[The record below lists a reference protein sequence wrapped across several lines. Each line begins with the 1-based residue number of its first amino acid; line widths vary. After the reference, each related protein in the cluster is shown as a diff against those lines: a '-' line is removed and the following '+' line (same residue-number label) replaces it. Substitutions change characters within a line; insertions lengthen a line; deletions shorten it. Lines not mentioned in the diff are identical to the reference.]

1 MSSRPTTD
9 EQRPRLEDFLA
20 GKPVSPRMAQLMRG
34 EDEDQDTADAV
45 PRRESYADG
54 TPITK
59 ADREHL
65 RRLLSSA
72 GWQVLLKILDSEL
85 QRQED
90 AARRISLVTA
100 TSKEDIVTIWQRL
113 AADKHARNRIVELAE
128 TEVEKLQKPAAS
140 S

>member
-1 MSSRPTTD
+1 MSPRPTIET
-9 EQRPRLEDFLA
+9 PKLEDFLA
-20 GKPVSPRMAQLMRG
+20 GKPLTPRMAQLMRG
-34 EDEDQDTADAV
+34 EEEEVGVYAA
-45 PRRESYADG
+45 PRGESYADG

-90 AARRISLVTA
+90 AARRISVDPVTP
-100 TSKEDIVTIWQRL
+100 KEDILTAWAEL
-113 AADKHARNRIVELAE
+113 ATGKRARNRMIGLAE
-128 TEVEKLQKPAAS
+128 AEVEKLRQLRS
-140 S
+140 E